1 MKTITILAFCVS
13 LALQAIG
20 QQPPR
25 PDGPGPGGPRDR
37 GNPERM
43 GEMML
48 ETISAELGLDA
59 LQRNQVKAIFDQT
72 REGARPIQDELQ
84 KLRQSMKD
92 VVKAGKDA
100 EAKALAVKIGDQHER
115 LAALQGNAF
124 GRVIKL
130 LKPDQKTK
138 ADPIFDSLGAMTGG
152 GRGGRPGGFGP
163 PGQRTP
169 GQPPSPGR

>member
-1 MKTITILAFCVS
+1 MQTVMKK
-13 LALQAIG
+13 LALLCFLACLGIHMAA

-25 PDGPGPGGPRDR
+25 PD
-37 GNPERM
+37 RM

-59 LQRNQVKAIFDQT
+59 QQRNQIKAIFDQT
-72 REGARPIQDELQ
+72 REAARPIQEELQ
-84 KLRQSMKD
+84 KLRQSMKV
-92 VVKAGKDA
+92 VVKAGKDT
-100 EAKALAVKIGDQHER
+100 EVKALAVKIGDQHER

-130 LKPDQKTK
+130 LKPDQKNK
-138 ADPIFDSLGAMTGG
+138 ADPIFDNLGALTGG

-163 PGQRTP
+163 PGSRTP
-169 GQPPSPGR
+169 PGPRPGQ